1 MIGRW
6 TTLLAALAETQGYRP
21 SVTDEAVLS
30 AVIRQLVGA
39 DDGYTALRPLTIPD
53 VARGLADPT
62 DDLIAAGRFAGRREW
77 LDHTRSIT
85 DALTNLIVGP
95 LAGLFDAPTN
105 FDLDWDA
112 PVQSMDLSRLRSRGD
127 EAIAVALTC
136 LGSWSSLIT
145 DLQDDGEIRIV
156 VRDEVW
162 RQMRLGLRAV
172 QAVDADLRLSR
183 ADKQIQLLV
192 LHKPSDLLSVG
203 AAGSQEATIAADLLA
218 LCSTRI
224 LLGQSTRVADALAAD
239 LALTEQEQ
247 HALTGWAMHRRG
259 RALWKIE
266 TLPGVKVQTV
276 LSTAEAAIF
285 DTNAQ
290 LRRRSS
296 DRRRVPPVT
305 APSSAVTP
313 PRWPEDEPAVTSRW
327 RWSRRCWWSLVV
339 LPGVDAGPGRGR
351 RAGRGGRRWR
361 LRRRRRHRRRQ
372 PADRRAGVVGRA
384 DRQRP
389 HHRRRRRR
397 AAGCPSGPR

>member
-30 AVIRQLVGA
+30 AVIRRLVGA
-39 DDGYTALRPLTIPD
+39 TDGYTALRPLTIPD

-112 PVQSMDLSRLRSRGD
+112 PIQSMDLSRLRSRGD
-127 EAIAVALTC
+127 QAIAVALTC

-183 ADKQIQLLV
+183 ADKRIQLLV
-192 LHKPSDLLSVG
+192 MHKPSDLLSVG

-239 LALTEQEQ
+239 LALSDQEQ
-247 HALTGWAMHRRG
+247 HVLTGWAMHRRG

-266 TLPGVKVQTV
+266 SMPGVKVQTV
-276 LSTAEAAIF
+276 LSRDRGGDLRHQRPAADVPGGF
-285 DTNAQ
+285 RNSEGRAVANPGVGT
-290 LRRRSS
+290 S
-296 DRRRVPPVT
+296 DEGIRTEGFELGLGGEV
-305 APSSAVTP
+305 SSAQVG
-313 PRWPEDEPAVTSRW
+313 
-327 RWSRRCWWSLVV
+327 V
-339 LPGVDAGPGRGR
+339 LNT
-351 RAGRGGRRWR
+351 
-361 LRRRRRHRRRQ
+361 
-372 PADRRAGVVGRA
+372 
-384 DRQRP
+384 
-389 HHRRRRRR
+389 
-397 AAGCPSGPR
+397 